1 MHLRSVR
8 GGATG
13 PPAPRRATNDYTA
26 YGLRVR
32 SALPLPFVP
41 LPDAP
46 GGERGSNSERG
57 SNDEPDVTV
66 RIGRTPRRIGGARG
80 ALPRR
85 AGGRWEAAPGAF
97 LRHMGGVA
105 RYFVTGGCD
114 ILVEPLGHDRD
125 VAAVLTGSIFAALLQ
140 QRGVVPFHASAVAT
154 EAGAV
159 LFAGSSGAG
168 KSSLLAALLARGYPM
183 LADDVTAVA
192 PDGSGRPEALPAF
205 PRLRLCADAL
215 DMPGWRARARDQVYE
230 GVEKYSFPV
239 ERFRGEPLAV
249 RAVYVLA
256 ARDRDGIEIEASA
269 PAAAFQWLCTYTYRR
284 RYLAALGQRRH
295 FRTAV
300 AVAKQAPVFRVARP
314 SRPFRPDAL
323 ADRIDAHL
331 QGAPHPD
338 AAP

>member
-13 PPAPRRATNDYTA
+13 PPVPRRATNDYTA

-32 SALPLPFVP
+32 SAIPLPFVP

-46 GGERGSNSERG
+46 GGERG

-85 AGGRWEAAPGAF
+85 AGGRWEAAPSAF

-114 ILVEPLGHDRD
+114 ILVEPLGHDRG

-140 QRGVVPFHASAVAT
+140 QRGVIPFHASAVAT

-168 KSSLLAALLARGYPM
+168 KSSLLAALLSRGYAM
-183 LADDVTAVA
+183 LADDATAVV

-215 DMPGWRARARDQVYE
+215 DMLGRRARARDQVYE

-239 ERFRGEPLAV
+239 ERFHGKPLAV
-249 RAVYVLA
+249 RAVYVLTA
-256 ARDRDGIEIEASA
+256 HDRDGIGIEAAA

-295 FRTAV
+295 FRTAA
-300 AVAKQAPVFRVARP
+300 AVAKRAPVFRVARP
-314 SRPFRPDAL
+314 SRPFRLDAL

-338 AAP
+338 ATP

>member
-1 MHLRSVR
+1 M
-8 GGATG
+8 
-13 PPAPRRATNDYTA
+13 NDYTA

-32 SALPLPFVP
+32 SAIPLPFVP

-46 GGERGSNSERG
+46 GGERGSNG
-57 SNDEPDVTV
+57 EPDVTI

-114 ILVEPLGHDRD
+114 ILVEPLGPDRD
-125 VAAVLTGSIFAALLQ
+125 VAAVLTGSIFSALLQ

-168 KSSLLAALLARGYPM
+168 KSSLLAALLARGYTM
-183 LADDVTAVA
+183 LADDMTAVV

-215 DMPGWRARARDQVYE
+215 DMLGRRARARDRVYE

-239 ERFRGEPLAV
+239 ERFHGKPLAV

-256 ARDRDGIEIEASA
+256 AHDRDGIEIEAAA
-269 PAAAFQWLCTYTYRR
+269 PAASFQWLCRYTYRV

-295 FRTAV
+295 FRTVA
-300 AVAKQAPVFRVARP
+300 AVAKRAPVFRVARP

-323 ADRIDAHL
+323 ADRIEEHL

-338 AAP
+338 ATP

>member
-1 MHLRSVR
+1 M
-8 GGATG
+8 
-13 PPAPRRATNDYTA
+13 NDYTA

-32 SALPLPFVP
+32 SAIPLPFVP

-46 GGERGSNSERG
+46 GGERS
-57 SNDEPDVTV
+57 SNDEPDVTI

-114 ILVEPLGHDRD
+114 ILVEPLGGDRG

-140 QRGVVPFHASAVAT
+140 QRGVIPFHASAVAT

-159 LFAGSSGAG
+159 LFAGNSGAG
-168 KSSLLAALLARGYPM
+168 KSSLLAALLSRGYPM
-183 LADDVTAVA
+183 LADDATAVA

-215 DMPGWRARARDQVYE
+215 DMLGRRARARDQVYE

-239 ERFRGEPLAV
+239 ERFHGKPLAV
-249 RAVYVLA
+249 RAV
-256 ARDRDGIEIEASA
+256 
-269 PAAAFQWLCTYTYRR
+269 
-284 RYLAALGQRRH
+284 
-295 FRTAV
+295 
-300 AVAKQAPVFRVARP
+300 
-314 SRPFRPDAL
+314 
-323 ADRIDAHL
+323 
-331 QGAPHPD
+331 
-338 AAP
+338 